1 MSDSPITLVW
11 YRQDLRRAD
20 NPALKAAAE
29 LGAVLPVYI
38 LDDDNAGDWKP
49 GAASRAWLHHSL
61 KSLDASLA
69 NRLRLFRGDA
79 RAILERLVDELPV
92 RAVFW
97 NRCYEPWRVE
107 RDTRIKR
114 ELERRD
120 VEVRSFNASLLWE
133 PWEVSKQD
141 GTPYKVF
148 TPFYEKGCL
157 PRTPPRPPLEPPA
170 RLDYA
175 GAGVDF
181 AVSLDDLELL
191 PEHDWHRAMMRHWR
205 VGEDAAADALEA
217 FCDERLGDYKR
228 GRDFPAADAT
238 SRLSPHLHFG
248 EISPQQVWQ
257 RVDHEGMRDAGGN
270 AAHFLRELGW
280 REFSYYLLHHNPTL
294 PERNYNSRFDGFDWR
309 TSDADIPAWQR
320 GRTGFPIVDAGMREL
335 WQTGY
340 MHNRVRMIVASFL
353 VKNMLVHWRHGEDW
367 FWDCLVDADLANNSA
382 SWQWVAGSGA
392 DAAPYFRI
400 FNPLLQSEKFDP
412 DGDYLVRF
420 CPELEGLPKKYR
432 HKPWAAGPEVL
443 EAAGIELG
451 VDYPEPMLD
460 LKATRER
467 ALERFKRLG

>member
-1 MSDSPITLVW
+1 MPDSPITIVW
-11 YRQDLRRAD
+11 FRQDLRRAD
-20 NPALKAAAE
+20 NPALKTAAE
-29 LGAVLPVYI
+29 LGSILPIYI
-38 LDDDNAGDWKP
+38 FDDENSGDWKP
-49 GAASRAWLHHSL
+49 GAASRVWLHHSL
-61 KSLDASLA
+61 KSLNVSLA
-69 NRLRLFRGDA
+69 DRLRLFRGDA
-79 RAILERLVDELPV
+79 REIIDRLVDALPV

-107 RDTRIKR
+107 RDTGIKR

-120 VEVRSFNASLLWE
+120 VEMRSFNASLLWE

-157 PRTPPRPPLEPPA
+157 PLAPPRPPLEPPA

-175 GAGVDF
+175 DAEVDF
-181 AVSLDDLELL
+181 AVPLDDLELL
-191 PEHDWHRAMMRHWR
+191 PDHDWQVSMMRHWR
-205 VGEDAAADALEA
+205 VGEDAAAAALDS
-217 FCDERLGDYKR
+217 FCEESLGNYKA
-228 GRDFPAADAT
+228 GRDFPAMAAT
-238 SRLSPHLHFG
+238 SRLSPHLHYG

-257 RVDHEGMRDAGGN
+257 RIDHEGLRDAGGN

-280 REFSYYLLHHNPTL
+280 REFSYHLLYHNPTL
-294 PERNYNSRFDGFDWR
+294 PQQNYNSKFDGFDWR
-309 TSDADIPAWQR
+309 SSDADIPAWQR
-320 GRTGFPIVDAGMREL
+320 GRTGFPIVDAGMRQL

-400 FNPLLQSEKFDP
+400 FNPVLQSEKFDP
-412 DGDYLVRF
+412 DGGYLVRY
-420 CPELEGLPKKYR
+420 CPELEGLPTKYR
-432 HKPWAAGPEVL
+432 HKPWEAKAEML

-460 LKATRER
+460 LKTTRER
-467 ALERFKRLG
+467 ALERFKRLD

>member
-1 MSDSPITLVW
+1 MPDSPITIVW
-11 YRQDLRRAD
+11 FRQDLRRAD
-20 NPALKAAAE
+20 NPALKTAAE
-29 LGAVLPVYI
+29 LGSILPIYI
-38 LDDDNAGDWKP
+38 FDDENSGDWKP
-49 GAASRAWLHHSL
+49 GAASRVWLHHSL
-61 KSLDASLA
+61 KSLNVSLA
-69 NRLRLFRGDA
+69 DRLRLFRGDA
-79 RAILERLVDELPV
+79 REIIDRLVDALPV

-107 RDTRIKR
+107 RDTGIKR

-120 VEVRSFNASLLWE
+120 VEMRSFNASLLWE

-157 PRTPPRPPLEPPA
+157 PLAPPRPPLEPPA

-175 GAGVDF
+175 DAEVDF
-181 AVSLDDLELL
+181 AVPLDDLELL
-191 PEHDWHRAMMRHWR
+191 PDHDWQVSMMRHWR
-205 VGEDAAADALEA
+205 VGEDAAVAALDS
-217 FCDERLGDYKR
+217 FCEESLGNYKA
-228 GRDFPAADAT
+228 GRDFPAMAAT
-238 SRLSPHLHFG
+238 SRLSPHLHYG

-257 RVDHEGMRDAGGN
+257 RIDHEGLRDAGGN

-280 REFSYYLLHHNPTL
+280 REFSYHLLYHNPTL
-294 PERNYNSRFDGFDWR
+294 PQQNYNSKFDGFDWR
-309 TSDADIPAWQR
+309 SSDADIPAWQR
-320 GRTGFPIVDAGMREL
+320 GRTGFPIVDAGMRQL

-400 FNPLLQSEKFDP
+400 FNPVLQSEKFDP
-412 DGDYLVRF
+412 DGEYLVRY
-420 CPELEGLPKKYR
+420 CPELEGLPTKYR
-432 HKPWAAGPEVL
+432 HKPWEAKAEML

-460 LKATRER
+460 LKTTRER
-467 ALERFKRLG
+467 ALERFKRLD